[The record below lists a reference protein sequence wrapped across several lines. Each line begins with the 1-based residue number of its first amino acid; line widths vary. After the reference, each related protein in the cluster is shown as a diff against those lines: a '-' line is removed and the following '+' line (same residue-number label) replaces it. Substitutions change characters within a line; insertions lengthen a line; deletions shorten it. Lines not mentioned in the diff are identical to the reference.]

1 MFQIIK
7 LEPKTPLKRK
17 KKKKKIPIKSELQI
31 FRHMIKPP
39 VKFDSRDK
47 ILLVTSWTDVMTS

>member
-7 LEPKTPLKRK
+7 LEPKTPLK
-17 KKKKKIPIKSELQI
+17 KKIPVKSELQK

-47 ILLVTSWTDVMTS
+47 ILLMTSWTGMMTS